1 MVHWQGSFM
10 ALGFA
15 SIIIIYFIKIKFE
28 IFESEKSKKEV
39 TDASEKVCVLLS
51 ESMHDWETND
61 HSLNVLR
68 YEKTMLWHSSLTLL
82 TLSRLKEADKE
93 KYEKQR

>member
-51 ESMHDWETND
+51 ESMHD
-61 HSLNVLR
+61 
-68 YEKTMLWHSSLTLL
+68 
-82 TLSRLKEADKE
+82 
-93 KYEKQR
+93 